1 MGTRNEEMV
10 VVNDG
15 DDGDG
20 SSDDDGNG
28 EFSTSHLIEQQ
39 RQSTCSKHYY
49 L

>member
-10 VVNDG
+10 VVN
-15 DDGDG
+15 DGDG